1 MASVKVFMKAGGT
14 HTLHQAHEKIHYI
27 TGAEAVFEKK
37 QHFGETEVWLLV
49 YEKYFFRVNS
59 FAALTVLLTEEGGR
73 QTAQIV
79 TSGGG
84 NSMSNV
90 SYGAEKRFAKECV
103 AALTEAGFAV
113 DPEQSDALP
122 KGLLDRFRK

>member
-27 TGAEAVFEKK
+27 TGAEAVFESK
-37 QHFGETEVWLLV
+37 QPIGQTDVWLLV

-59 FAALTVLLTEEGGR
+59 FATLTVLLTEEAGC

-103 AALTEAGFAV
+103 AALEEAGFAV
-113 DPEQSDALP
+113 DPEQSDQLP
-122 KGLLDRFRK
+122 KGLLERYFK